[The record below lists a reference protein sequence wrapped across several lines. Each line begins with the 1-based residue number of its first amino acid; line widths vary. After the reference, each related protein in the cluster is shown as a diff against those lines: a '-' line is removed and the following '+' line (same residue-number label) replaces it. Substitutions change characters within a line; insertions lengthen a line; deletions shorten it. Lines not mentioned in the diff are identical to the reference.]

1 MFYVCDGRRHLLRRA
16 SMAAPKDGG
25 PRRGRRAAG
34 GGPKMAAEARRRPLG
49 RNGVVSP
56 GGAAARRG
64 AGRAGR
70 GALGPTDAPPA
81 RCPRPPPACASAGR
95 PPSRPRGAGRAL
107 AGLRGVD
114 LAAGGPRLSVACRW
128 GASLGPRRPP
138 PLPGSLDCSREAPS
152 EGGGGAGR
160 ARLGGAGPGRR
171 AALASGSAPAG
182 PVTARRPRS
191 PLLLPPRRRAG
202 RARGD
207 RSRRRALG
215 SRKFGFL
222 RPGALC
228 ARAGWLHSEAR
239 LPLRR

>member
-81 RCPRPPPACASAGR
+81 RCPRPPPACASARR

-114 LAAGGPRLSVACRW
+114 LAPGGPRLSVACRW

-138 PLPGSLDCSREAPS
+138 PLPGSLNCSREAPS
-152 EGGGGAGR
+152 EGGGGAGP
-160 ARLGGAGPGRR
+160 AP
-171 AALASGSAPAG
+171 AALASAG
-182 PVTARRPRS
+182 RDLGGAQRSRRARRPQGLS
-191 PLLLPPRRRAG
+191 PRGGRGPCSCCRRGAG
-202 RARGD
+202 SGGSAGIV
-207 RSRRRALG
+207 AECEPLG

-222 RPGALC
+222 QSWALC
-228 ARAGWLHSEAR
+228 ARAG
-239 LPLRR
+239 